1 VKSFKLFSIGCKI
14 VFLSHI
20 LSFFNS
26 VALLCNEKNLK
37 SETKTLIFR
46 FNQKSLND
54 FSIKLM
60 EEHEDLPFFILNQM
74 KYFITLSFYIMCFS
88 TSFSQSN
95 SYWQQKADYK
105 MEVSI
110 DVKTYQY
117 KGKQELMYTNNSSD
131 TLRKVFYHLYNNAFQ
146 PGSEMDMRLQSI
158 KDPDGRMVNKTKVDG
173 KEVKESRI
181 STLLPNEMGYL
192 HISNFK
198 QDGVSAVAKE
208 VETILEVTLIQPI
221 LPGKSTT
228 FTLDFDG
235 QVPLQ
240 IRRSGRN
247 NKEGVELSMAQWYPK
262 IAEFDFE
269 GWHADPYIARE
280 FHGVW
285 GNFDVKITIDKK
297 YLLGGTGYL
306 QNGNEIGYG
315 YQSEDVIV
323 KIPKRQ
329 KTLTWHFVAPMV
341 HDFAWAADTNYIHDV
356 VKTDFGTTLHFIYK
370 NNPKILENWKQAQ
383 PKTVALMNYFNA
395 IVGKYPYEQYS
406 VIQGGDGGMEYA
418 MCTLILGEGTFEGL
432 VGVIAHEMG
441 HSWFQHVLATN
452 ESKHS
457 WMDEGF
463 TSFIEDLGVNE
474 LAEKKSV
481 NPFVGAYKSYV
492 NLANSGKEQ
501 PLSTHADRYDENRS
515 YSSAS
520 YSKGALFLTQL
531 EYLIG
536 KENLMKTVKRFYSEF
551 KFKHPTPND
560 IKRTAER
567 VSGANLDWYLTD
579 WTKTLNTID
588 YGIKNVE
595 SATNGI
601 KKTGIS
607 LERIGRMPMPIDIL
621 VDYADGTKEIFY
633 IPLRMMSFEK
643 ANPTPDTKR
652 TVLKD
657 WTWGNPNYFFEI
669 DTEKTNI
676 KKITIDPS
684 GLMADVKPENNSYE
698 IK

>member
-1 VKSFKLFSIGCKI
+1 MKKFIA
-14 VFLSHI
+14 
-20 LSFFNS
+20 LSFFIIS
-26 VALLCNEKNLK
+26 
-37 SETKTLIFR
+37 
-46 FNQKSLND
+46 
-54 FSIKLM
+54 
-60 EEHEDLPFFILNQM
+60 
-74 KYFITLSFYIMCFS
+74 FS

-95 SYWQQKADYK
+95 GYWQQKADYK
-105 MEVSI
+105 MEISM

-117 KGKQELMYTNNSSD
+117 KGKQELIYTNNSSD

-146 PGSEMDMRLQSI
+146 PGSEMDMRLQSV
-158 KDPDGRMVNKTKVDG
+158 KDPDGRMVNKIKVDD
-173 KEVKESRI
+173 KTTKNESRI
-181 STLLPNEMGYL
+181 AKLLPNEIGYL

-198 QDGVSAVAKE
+198 QDGQSAVAKE
-208 VETILEVTLIQPI
+208 VETILEVTLAKPI
-221 LPGKSTT
+221 LPGKTTT

-306 QNGNEIGYG
+306 QNGNEIGYN
-315 YQSEDVIV
+315 YQNEGVIV
-323 KIPKRQ
+323 KIPKKQ

-341 HDFAWAADTNYIHDV
+341 HDFTWAADKNYLHDV

-383 PKTVALMNYFNA
+383 QKTVALMNYFNTT
-395 IVGKYPYEQYS
+395 VGKYPYEQYS

-474 LAEKKSV
+474 LAEKKSA
-481 NPFVGAYKSYV
+481 NPFAGSYKSYI

-501 PLSTHADRYDENRS
+501 PLSTHSDRYDENRS
-515 YSSAS
+515 YSIAS
-520 YSKGALFLTQL
+520 YSKGELFLTQL

-588 YGIKNVE
+588 YGIKNVVE
-595 SATNGI
+595 SDGNFLKST
-601 KKTGIS
+601 KTKIS

-621 VDYADGTKEIFY
+621 VEYTDGTKETFY

-643 ANPTPDTKR
+643 ENPTPEIKR
-652 TVLKD
+652 TILKD
-657 WTWGNPNYFFEI
+657 WAWGNPNYFFEI
-669 DTEKTNI
+669 DKEKTAI

-684 GLMADVKPENNSYE
+684 GLMADVKPDNNSYE